1 MTTLSGD
8 CRETFQHADL
18 IRVIPSQDRLARELY
33 AAMGQGANPNEL
45 GEAISRAISK
55 WVSHD
60 ALRLVGTSP
69 ATGLGLGSFSFWH
82 RYDPA
87 LISALAMH
95 RYLDG
100 DPCRPAALARLPVPV
115 GLVGTGR
122 GGSPCKQH
130 GDGPCDLHGDRLIR
144 EVLLAHGAGC
154 ELRLLLRD
162 SHGVWGLLGLIRSEG
177 GRPFGPEDADRA
189 LRLGP
194 ALLAALRR
202 YVTCAPLTPSFPS
215 LPAGLIVVGPDH
227 TVRAVT
233 PQARAWLTQIWSPGR
248 SSLPDWLAD
257 MSSIG
262 LSLDTR
268 TYARDPRSWR
278 PLICAPPASF
288 GRWTAIEGQPLD
300 PDGSGDVAIIIQ
312 AATGPLLLPTFCDWY
327 GITPRERSVVE
338 LLHDGAAPKQIARRL
353 DLSVHTVNDH
363 LKAVFRKTGASGRD
377 ELMAALTG

>member
-1 MTTLSGD
+1 M
-8 CRETFQHADL
+8 
-18 IRVIPSQDRLARELY
+18 IPSQDRLARELY
-33 AAMGQGANPNEL
+33 AAMGQGASPDEL
-45 GEAISRAISK
+45 GEAISRAVSR

-82 RYDPA
+82 RYEPA
-87 LISALAMH
+87 LIRALAMS

-115 GLVGTGR
+115 GLVGAGS
-122 GGSPCKQH
+122 GGSRCKQH
-130 GDGPCDLHGDRLIR
+130 GEGPCDLHGDRLTR

-177 GRPFGPEDADRA
+177 GRPFGAEDADRA
-189 LRLGP
+189 VRLAP

-202 YVTCAPLTPSFPS
+202 YVTVAPLTPSFPA
-215 LPAGLIVVGPDH
+215 LPAGLIVIGADH
-227 TVRAVT
+227 AVRAVT
-233 PQARAWLTQIWSPGR
+233 PQARAWLAQMWTPGR
-248 SSLPDWLAD
+248 CDLPDWLAD
-257 MSSIG
+257 TSMEC

-268 TYARDPRSWR
+268 TYARDPDSWR
-278 PLICAPPASF
+278 PRICAPAAIF
-288 GRWTAIEGQPLD
+288 GRWTVIEGQPLS
-300 PDGSGDVAIIIQ
+300 PDGDGDVAIVIQ
-312 AATGPLLLPTFCDWY
+312 AATGPLLLPSFCEWY

-377 ELMAALTG
+377 ELMAALTA